1 MGKLQEYFESNN
13 GNLMHK
19 WVHYFDIYERHF
31 ERFVGQE
38 INILEIGVFHGG
50 SLQMWKH
57 YFEGKATIWGLDINP
72 LCKSLEEEQINIIIG
87 DQGNRDFWNTIKP
100 SLPIFDIIIDDGGHF
115 MHQQKITFEEMF
127 PVLSPHG
134 VYLVEDLH
142 TSYWE
147 AYGGGHKNPNS
158 FIEYSKN
165 LIDTLNAWLSN
176 DQLPVNPFTTTTW
189 SMSYYDSVLVIEK
202 RPKEQ
207 PSVKKTGIKRT
218 IPPL

>member
-1 MGKLQEYFESNN
+1 MN
-13 GNLMHK
+13 K

-38 INILEIGVFHGG
+38 INILEIGVFNGG

-57 YFEGKATIWGLDINP
+57 YFEDKATIWGLDINP

-100 SLPIFDIIIDDGGHF
+100 SLPTFDIIIDDGGHL

-147 AYGGGHKNPNS
+147 EYGGGHKNPNS

-165 LIDTLNAWLSN
+165 LIDTLNAWLSK
-176 DQLPVNPFTTTTW
+176 DPQLPVNHSLPQ
-189 SMSYYDSVLVIEK
+189 LG
-202 RPKEQ
+202 Q
-207 PSVKKTGIKRT
+207 
-218 IPPL
+218 